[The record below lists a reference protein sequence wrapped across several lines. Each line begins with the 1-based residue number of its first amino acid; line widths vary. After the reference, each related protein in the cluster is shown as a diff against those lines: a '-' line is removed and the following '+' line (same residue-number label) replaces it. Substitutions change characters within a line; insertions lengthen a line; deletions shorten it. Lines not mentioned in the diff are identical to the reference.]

1 MEKHIIGVIDV
12 IAPRI
17 DKIITLIAYVYDS
30 ILYLIIFAPS
40 TIGVVGVVLVIIDVG
55 MIEIGLVE

>member
-17 DKIITLIAYVYDS
+17 DKIITLIACVYDS

>member
-1 MEKHIIGVIDV
+1 MEKHTIGVIDV

-17 DKIITLIAYVYDS
+17 DKLIILNAYVYDS

-40 TIGVVGVVLVIIDVG
+40 TIGLVGVVLVIIDVG